1 MKTRLPE
8 TALVV
13 GISLLMGLLLHRDLL
28 AGWGSLL
35 PGEPGS
41 DIYRAHWSAWLVAA
55 ELPGWPFHTERVH
68 FPAGVDLLPFPA
80 LSLVGIA
87 PLTGLF
93 GPDVSISLLVIAYT
107 AGAVVAT
114 WWLVRTLGGGNGG
127 GLLAGALLATQPILG
142 GALRDGTLEVLAV
155 AWLPVGL
162 VAVTRALQ
170 GSWRWGMAA
179 GGLALCIGL
188 ESAYFGSFSAL
199 AFLFAA
205 CCIRSR
211 KAALAMAA
219 AGATALVGAG
229 VLWVVFAPVIEN
241 AGSVL
246 AGTGDDM
253 AAVRSGNAA
262 SLEVLVQ
269 LALSPGSRGWRV
281 SDLYGPPLAH
291 WLAFGVG
298 ALFALRRQA
307 WLVVL
312 GAAYLLLSMDHPL
325 VPIQWW
331 ADSPLGSI
339 VRFPRRY
346 LAAFAVV
353 LSACSGLALTGLFH
367 KAWGRLGGRRS
378 DTVEVVVGGAMALYL
393 GLWGAHAGG
402 WMKGYPTTPVP
413 QTPAFAD
420 WIAQDDEPC
429 AALLLPVELPVEQTA
444 ETGERRRH
452 EMPVFAEF
460 SRAVSS
466 SDQLFLQ
473 TRTQKAGRYAPS
485 LVTLA
490 RSEGAE
496 GQLAKNL
503 TDLARST
510 VGESVPN
517 SATAPSAVYL
527 QEMDWLMGAGL
538 KYVVVD
544 EARYGPEE
552 LTFLRDLLGRWS
564 VEERVFEDGTGVRVF
579 RLYDQRPKFME
590 APEDPAEGV
599 PTGFGGRLLNHRDWV
614 GRIEVVVDLG
624 GREVSCPVGPEDGLF
639 LCGGVHDHDGVWVR
653 VEDVAYTVER
663 RGTMTDATIRI
674 LEPRVATEGSVPLPA
689 VEEE

>member
-1 MKTRLPE
+1 MRTRLPE
-8 TALVV
+8 IALVV
-13 GISLLMGLLLHRDLL
+13 GISLLMALFLHRDLL
-28 AGWGSLL
+28 AGWGTLL

-93 GPDVSISLLVIAYT
+93 GPDISIPILVVFYSA
-107 AGAVVAT
+107 AAVVAG

-127 GLLAGALLATQPILG
+127 GLVAGALLATQPIFG
-142 GALRDGTLEVLAV
+142 GALRDGTLEVLSV

-162 VAVTRALQ
+162 VAVIRTLQ
-170 GSWRWGMAA
+170 GSWRWGVAA
-179 GGLALCIGL
+179 GGLAICIGL
-188 ESAYFGSFSAL
+188 ESVYFGSFACL

-229 VLWVVFAPVIEN
+229 VLAVVFAPVLEN

-262 SLEVLVQ
+262 GLDVLLQ

-298 ALFALRRQA
+298 AVYALRRQA

-325 VPIQWW
+325 APIQWW
-331 ADSPLGSI
+331 ADSPMGSI

-353 LSACSGLALTGLFH
+353 LSACSGLALTGLAH

-378 DTVEVVVGGAMALYL
+378 ESVEAVVGGALALYL

-402 WMKGYPTTPVP
+402 WMKGYPTTPLP
-413 QTPAFAD
+413 ETPEFAA
-420 WIAQDDEPC
+420 WIAQDEEPC
-429 AALLLPVELPVEQTA
+429 AALLLPVELPGEETP

-490 RSEGAE
+490 RTSGSE

-510 VGESVPN
+510 VGESVGA

-544 EARYGPEE
+544 EARYGTEE
-552 LTFLRDLLGRWS
+552 LAFLRDLLGRWS

-579 RLYDQRPKFME
+579 RLYDTRPEFIE
-590 APEDPAEGV
+590 APDDPEEGV
-599 PTGFGGRLLNHRDWV
+599 PTGFGGRVLNHRGWV
-614 GRIEVVVDLG
+614 GRIEVVLDVG
-624 GREVSCPVGPEDGLF
+624 EREVSCPVGPEDGLF
-639 LCGGVHDHDGVWVR
+639 LCGGIHDHSGVWVR
-653 VEDVAYTVER
+653 VEDVDYTVER

-674 LEPRVATEGSVPLPA
+674 LEPRGEMEDSASPSEVEG
-689 VEEE
+689 E